1 LKLASFLLG
10 ISSFL
15 LAAVAELSPSFSVAR
30 GTFLEGLAPC
40 DAFDYEIPLL
50 FLLLLLLQQTRL
62 DLKTGPEG

>member
-1 LKLASFLLG
+1 
-10 ISSFL
+10 